1 MQFRG
6 MALTAALAALPFL
19 AQAQPIQGFYV
30 TGGAGAHLPQN
41 TGVSAVNP
49 AFGGSHL
56 RMEQALGFEVLGSL
70 GYALGN
76 GGRFEIEGNFN
87 QNGFGRLGR
96 VPGPTNS
103 SGSVQH
109 YGVMVNALFDM
120 DIGVNWLYPYLGV
133 GAGYQ
138 NTNLNNV
145 AVNQIGGPF
154 TYRSN
159 DSKGGFAVQAIVG
172 LSFPVP
178 NMPGLSIT
186 PEYRFMDILG
196 GEKFSGT
203 TTGGAAAQIKLHNQF
218 DHNFIIG
225 VRYAF
230 NVPPPAAPVAPAAVP
245 SAMARSY
252 LVFFDWD
259 KANLSD
265 RARGIV
271 KDAATAAATVAH
283 TRIDVNGNA
292 DTSGSHVY
300 NQGLSMRRAQAVAAE
315 LVKDGVAKTDI
326 VITASGDTH
335 PLVPTGPGVREPQN
349 RRVEIVLN

>member
-1 MQFRG
+1 MRLRG
-6 MALTAALAALPFL
+6 MLLTAAMAALPFV
-19 AQAQPIQGFYV
+19 AQAQPIQGFYI

-41 TGVSAVNP
+41 TGVSNNNT
-49 AFGGSHL
+49 AFAGSHL
-56 RMEQALGFEVLGSL
+56 RMEQALGYEILGSV

-76 GGRFEIEGNFN
+76 GGRFEIEGDYDR
-87 QNGFGRLGR
+87 NGFGRLGR
-96 VPGPTNS
+96 VPGPTS
-103 SGSVQH
+103 SAGSVSH
-109 YGVMVNALFDM
+109 YGFMANALFDM

-138 NTNLNNV
+138 VTSLNNV
-145 AVNQIGGPF
+145 VVNQIGGPF

-203 TTGGAAAQIKLHNQF
+203 TTGGVAAQVKLHPQF
-218 DHNFIIG
+218 SHNFIVG

-230 NVPPPAAPVAPAAVP
+230 NVPPPAMPASPAAVP
-245 SAMARSY
+245 SPVARTY
-252 LVFFDWD
+252 LVFVDWD
-259 KANLSD
+259 KSNLTD

-271 KDAATAAATVAH
+271 KDAAAAAGTVAH
-283 TRIDVNGNA
+283 TRIEVSGNA
-292 DTSGSHVY
+292 DTSGTPSY

-326 VITASGDTH
+326 AIIAFGDTH
-335 PLVPTGPGVREPQN
+335 LLVPTGPGVREPQN
-349 RRVEIVLN
+349 RRVEIVLR